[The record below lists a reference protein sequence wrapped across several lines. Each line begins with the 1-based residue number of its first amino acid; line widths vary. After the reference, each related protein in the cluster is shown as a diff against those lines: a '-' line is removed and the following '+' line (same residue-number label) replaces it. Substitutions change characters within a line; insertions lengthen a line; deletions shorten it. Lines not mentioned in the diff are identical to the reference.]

1 MMMNTPFKA
10 IWGCSRDYIFREGV
24 PERYN
29 INKKIESMC
38 YSGSKGFK
46 KWSGIGKARGR
57 VGVRGKNMRWNTGKV
72 IKYLV
77 AEFQLL

>member
-1 MMMNTPFKA
+1 
-10 IWGCSRDYIFREGV
+10 
-24 PERYN
+24 
-29 INKKIESMC
+29 MC

>member
-1 MMMNTPFKA
+1 M
-10 IWGCSRDYIFREGV
+10 Y
-24 PERYN
+24 
-29 INKKIESMC
+29 

-57 VGVRGKNMRWNTGKV
+57 VGVRGKNMRWNTGNV